1 MWDSVGA
8 RTEGGS
14 IATDWLY
21 MGAYTVVFFLLAL
34 WAYRRDQGKKF
45 N

>member
-1 MWDSVGA
+1 
-8 RTEGGS
+8 
-14 IATDWLY
+14 